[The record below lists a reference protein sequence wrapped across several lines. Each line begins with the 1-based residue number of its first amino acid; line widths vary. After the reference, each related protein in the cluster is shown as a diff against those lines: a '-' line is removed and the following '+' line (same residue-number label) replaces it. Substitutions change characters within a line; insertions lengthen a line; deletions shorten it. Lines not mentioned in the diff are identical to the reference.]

1 MQDFCN
7 NIFTTDLQY
16 ESVRQHIIS
25 TCMTEAYRF
34 QDIMADGEI
43 GSNCDFEIV
52 PLPYV
57 RYDEEAC
64 F

>member
-1 MQDFCN
+1 
-7 NIFTTDLQY
+7 
-16 ESVRQHIIS
+16 
-25 TCMTEAYRF
+25 MTEAYRF